1 MSNPN
6 QLQDKNILSNPFRPI
21 PADFAPKATKTD
33 YDTENDI
40 FIIEYGEVD
49 HLVKHGEK
57 DTDFTIRTDVE
68 VTSKVKRDDYI
79 KSFSGDV
86 GILNIIEKV
95 RRTGD
100 VSLFH
105 QVDSPVMPMSDRD
118 ALGRPIQDVLDI
130 TPYQVDRME
139 ALNSFKKGAISFKE
153 LPDDLKGKLSMDQ
166 VARLKDDEIDDY
178 LKHYADQIKALKK
191 KAEVEKVKEGVND
204 ESSK

>member
-1 MSNPN
+1 MSNQNLLKEKPN
-6 QLQDKNILSNPFRPI
+6 LSNPFRPI
-21 PADFAPKATKTD
+21 PKEYAPEATVTD
-33 YDTENDI
+33 YHTENDDY
-40 FIIEYGEVD
+40 IIDYGEVD
-49 HLVKHGEK
+49 HLVKHGDK

-79 KSFSGDV
+79 KSYSGDV

-100 VSLFH
+100 TTLLH
-105 QVDSPVMPMSDRD
+105 QVESPVLPASGRD
-118 ALGRPIQDVLDI
+118 AIGRPIQDVLDI

-178 LKHYADQIKALKK
+178 LKNYAAQIKALKRQ
-191 KAEVEKVKEGVND
+191 AEAAKEKEGVVD